1 MCFKVM
7 TLKLSIA
14 ILFLSVLQTS
24 CNGNGGNSLP
34 KDTSAQLEVQRQDS
48 IREANAEAERIKK
61 EKELSSNYSKWK
73 YETETDPMTDEVSR
87 SAKLYS
93 INQHYI
99 NGAETPLGIYIYQSD
114 TNDKPVVLMGVGD
127 WCVFRN
133 NMPLLYYRFDG
144 GKMEQQSYLATAKN
158 VIFIG
163 DDNWVEMLKHSKK
176 LACKIELAD
185 GSTQTFEFDTRGLEW

>member
-99 NGAETPLGIYIYQSD
+99 NGAETPLGIY
-114 TNDKPVVLMGVGD
+114 
-127 WCVFRN
+127 

>member
-61 EKELSSNYSKWK
+61 EKELSSNYSK
-73 YETETDPMTDEVSR
+73 
-87 SAKLYS
+87 
-93 INQHYI
+93 
-99 NGAETPLGIYIYQSD
+99 
-114 TNDKPVVLMGVGD
+114 
-127 WCVFRN
+127 
-133 NMPLLYYRFDG
+133 
-144 GKMEQQSYLATAKN
+144 
-158 VIFIG
+158 
-163 DDNWVEMLKHSKK
+163 
-176 LACKIELAD
+176 
-185 GSTQTFEFDTRGLEW
+185 